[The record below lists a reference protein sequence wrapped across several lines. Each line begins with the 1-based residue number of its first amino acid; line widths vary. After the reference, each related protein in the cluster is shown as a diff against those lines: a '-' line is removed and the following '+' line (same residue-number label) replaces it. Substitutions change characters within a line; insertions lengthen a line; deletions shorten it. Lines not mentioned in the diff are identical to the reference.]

1 MSLLHRMSLLH
12 KFLVLGCISL
22 VAAAVPTMLYVART
36 SDEIDGAQRRV
47 EGAAAVIALQEVVR
61 ATQNHRDIVVGE
73 LGAAESL
80 AGLWQQGNAALASQR
95 PTARDAVEKA
105 IAALD
110 RELAAVRVS
119 EPTLANWGDQR
130 KRWVALDE
138 SLAKQELKSSDR
150 STRLHSDLV
159 VSMLQF
165 AEDLLG
171 EFDLTLAAHRD
182 IDVLVEASLVRAP
195 WVAEMMGRLRAH
207 GTAALVERQ
216 LSPERRATLVGAK
229 EQLQERLDD
238 TSRSVHRAYAAD
250 DALREALEPRIA
262 SMYEAIGMSVAF
274 VDRHVLEAAQLD
286 LASNEYY
293 RELTGAIDTVYA
305 FDRVAMQMLSS
316 MLQERVSEMRTA
328 RRTVLGVLAALAVV
342 CAALT
347 AVFVRSVTVPVGEAL
362 ELARSIADGDLEV
375 TLQARGDNEVGR
387 LVHALGEMRDRL
399 ASVVH
404 EVRRH
409 SESVAVASAQIAQGN
424 SDLSSRTEE
433 QASSLQQTAASMEEL
448 GITVQQNADNAR
460 QADELARGASQVA
473 HAGGKAV
480 GEVVATMKEI
490 HDSSKK
496 IADIISVIDGI
507 AFQTNILAL
516 NAAVEAA
523 RAGEQGRG
531 FAVVAA
537 EVRSLAQ
544 RSADAAREIKGL
556 IGASVERVDRGTL
569 LVDRAGATMQ
579 EVVAS
584 IQRVTDIMGEISSAS
599 AQQSAGVAQ
608 VGEAVTQMDQVTQ
621 HNAALVEESAAAT
634 AALETQAQQLLQAVS
649 AFRLADEGQPP
660 APGDEIKAG
669 GGPGLRVGVER
680 RGANRATNV
689 ARLPQKGARGDR
701 RDPVPETE
709 IACGMEAPRSMHA

>member
-1 MSLLHRMSLLH
+1 MLLLHRMSLLH
-12 KFLVLGCISL
+12 KFLVFGCISL
-22 VAAAVPTMLYVART
+22 VAAAVPTTLYVART
-36 SDEIDGAQRRV
+36 SAEIDGAQRRV
-47 EGAAAVIALQEVVR
+47 EGAAAMIALQDLVR
-61 ATQNHRDIVVGE
+61 ATQNHRDILVGE
-73 LGAAESL
+73 LGVAGSL
-80 AGLWQQGNAALASQR
+80 DGLSRQGNAALASQR
-95 PTARDAVEKA
+95 PAARDGVEKA

-110 RELAAVRVS
+110 RELVAIRLSEAA
-119 EPTLANWGDQR
+119 LANWNDHKQR
-130 KRWVALDE
+130 WAALDE
-138 SLAKQELKSSDR
+138 SLASQALKSSDR
-150 STRLHSDLV
+150 STKLHSDLV

-171 EFDLTLAAHRD
+171 EFELTLAAHRD

-207 GTAALVERQ
+207 GTAALVERH
-216 LSPERRATLVGAK
+216 LSPARQTMLIGVKG
-229 EQLQERLDD
+229 QLQERLDD

-262 SMYEAIGMSVAF
+262 AMYEAIGMSIAF

-286 LASNEYY
+286 LPSNEYY
-293 RELTGAIDTVYA
+293 RELTGTIDTVYGFNRA
-305 FDRVAMQMLSS
+305 AMQTLSS
-316 MLQERVSEMRTA
+316 TLQERVTEMRLA
-328 RRTVLGVLAALAVV
+328 RRTVLGVLAALAAG
-342 CAALT
+342 CAALM

-362 ELARSIADGDLEV
+362 ELARSIADGDLDV
-375 TLQARGDNEVGR
+375 TLRARGDNEIGR
-387 LVHALGEMRDRL
+387 LVHALGEMRERL
-399 ASVVH
+399 AAVVS

-473 HAGGKAV
+473 HSGGKAV

-496 IADIISVIDGI
+496 ISDIIAVIDAI

-537 EVRSLAQ
+537 EVRNLAQ
-544 RSADAAREIKGL
+544 RSAEAAREIKGL

-569 LVDRAGATMQ
+569 LVDRAGATMK
-579 EVVAS
+579 EVVSS
-584 IQRVTDIMGEISSAS
+584 IQRVSDIMGEISSAS

-621 HNAALVEESAAAT
+621 QNAALVEESAAAT

-649 AFRLADEGQPP
+649 VFRLANPGRPS
-660 APGDEIKAG
+660 APGDDAADEG
-669 GGPGLRVGVER
+669 VDGPRVGVER
-680 RGANRATNV
+680 RSANRATNV
-689 ARLPQKGARGDR
+689 ARLPQNGAHGN
-701 RDPVPETE
+701 RDPDWVT
-709 IACGMEAPRSMHA
+709 AVGGDNEAPRSMYG